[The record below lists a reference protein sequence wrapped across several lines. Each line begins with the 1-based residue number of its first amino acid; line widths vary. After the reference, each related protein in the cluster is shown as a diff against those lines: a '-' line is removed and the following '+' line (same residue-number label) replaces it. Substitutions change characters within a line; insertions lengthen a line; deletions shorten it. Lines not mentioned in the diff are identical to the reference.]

1 MKDTSV
7 LARCNLFAVLGAI
20 PKLIELDPE
29 AAALVA
35 GKRIKI
41 GFSVKNCA
49 EATLVIRDGK
59 AEMVKGTKGCS
70 IKLYFASPE
79 KFNALIDGTGTPLPV
94 SGFHHIGFL
103 LKEFTK
109 LTDILSAYL
118 RPTPERLS
126 DPVFF
131 ERSTTLMLYVIGR
144 AIVQI
149 GNHDKVGMFSASNIT
164 DGKILLGIGDDLTV
178 AIHAKN
184 SHLMFNPA
192 PNRESVTSRMVFDSL
207 QTARDLFDGRI
218 NAIAAVGMGQVRI
231 NGMISQV
238 DNVNRILDRVAIYLA

>member
-20 PKLIELDPE
+20 PQLIELDPE

-192 PNRESVTSRMVFDSL
+192 PNRESVTSRMAFDSM

-231 NGMISQV
+231 SGMVSQV
-238 DNVNRILDRVAIYLA
+238 DNINRILDRVAIYLA